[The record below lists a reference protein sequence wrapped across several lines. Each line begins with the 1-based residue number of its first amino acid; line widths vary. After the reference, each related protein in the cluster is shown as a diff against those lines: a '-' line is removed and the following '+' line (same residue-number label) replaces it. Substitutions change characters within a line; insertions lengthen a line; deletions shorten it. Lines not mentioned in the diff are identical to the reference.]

1 MGIIAFDEI
10 HGESWTISRDLAI
23 RSSPSK
29 PEYAYYGHLA
39 DVLRMEPQYKVVRL
53 TQPWT
58 DETLRGINVLIIAH
72 PAHPRHEG
80 VTCQGSPIFS
90 AQDVKRINNFL
101 QSGGGLFVFN
111 EHEAERWGNNLNDLL
126 APYGIHCNG
135 DTVWAQKGAED
146 AHVLVQHFVCE
157 EVKDHPICD
166 GIARVSFHRGCSINC
181 DGEAEALIR
190 APGGQCVFA
199 ASDCGAGRVAVI
211 GDTDLFSIPYVGEF
225 DNLHLFQNAVQWL
238 ADAHRVG
245 DKYLA
250 LQVIRRQAYD
260 LSGVEHNRDLTQV
273 GGNHVLEAGNSKE
286 VFSLVSAFATDID
299 PYAAPEEFLDEAEL
313 IFHQLPRDI
322 RLTVSNFR
330 RDGNLYGALLIRN
343 LPIDCDLP
351 ATPSDSRRSV
361 QKTSYVSESILG
373 IFARGLGDPFAYK
386 QEKDGE
392 LFQNICPT
400 RHNVAKLSSES
411 ATVLLDFHTETAFHP
426 NLPDFVMLL
435 CLRSDHDHRAR
446 TEVAS
451 TRHIIPLLPLKYR
464 SLLFQPLYRTGIDY
478 SFGSPSGKQANGPLL
493 PVFYGNAYDPFM
505 KYDLDLMKGETLEA
519 QEALSQ
525 MQTATNAAKNYV
537 RLEPGDLMIIDNR
550 RTVHSR
556 SEFTPQ
562 FDGRDRWLQRCYVLR
577 DLAGSEEARMTRSR
591 LIAVEFRV

>member
-1 MGIIAFDEI
+1 MLSSIGTTGAPAPPRFTGSGPTSRVIGKLLACLIELSSCDYCACAACNGSVAKARWESPCCGRRVRSQPGRREVASRRSTSSSFSLMTAAAALELGTVDRGVTNAIACYVKTSLRRNYVQLPHTHKFFVGDDMGIIAFDEI

-101 QSGGGLFVFN
+101 QSGGGLFIFN

-135 DTVWAQKGAED
+135 DTVWVQKGAED

-313 IFHQLPRDI
+313 TFHQLPRDI
-322 RLTVSNFR
+322 RLTVS
-330 RDGNLYGALLIRN
+330 
-343 LPIDCDLP
+343 
-351 ATPSDSRRSV
+351 
-361 QKTSYVSESILG
+361 
-373 IFARGLGDPFAYK
+373 
-386 QEKDGE
+386 
-392 LFQNICPT
+392 
-400 RHNVAKLSSES
+400 VAK
-411 ATVLLDFHTETAFHP
+411 
-426 NLPDFVMLL
+426 
-435 CLRSDHDHRAR
+435 
-446 TEVAS
+446 
-451 TRHIIPLLPLKYR
+451 
-464 SLLFQPLYRTGIDY
+464 
-478 SFGSPSGKQANGPLL
+478 
-493 PVFYGNAYDPFM
+493 
-505 KYDLDLMKGETLEA
+505 
-519 QEALSQ
+519 
-525 MQTATNAAKNYV
+525 
-537 RLEPGDLMIIDNR
+537 
-550 RTVHSR
+550 
-556 SEFTPQ
+556 
-562 FDGRDRWLQRCYVLR
+562 
-577 DLAGSEEARMTRSR
+577 
-591 LIAVEFRV
+591 